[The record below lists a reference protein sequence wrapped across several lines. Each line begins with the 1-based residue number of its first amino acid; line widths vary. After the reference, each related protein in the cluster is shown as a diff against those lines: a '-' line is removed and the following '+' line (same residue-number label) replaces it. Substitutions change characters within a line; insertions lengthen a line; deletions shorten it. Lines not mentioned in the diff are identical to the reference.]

1 MRMVPHRTVLTVKRH
16 DGLWCVE
23 HEGGESFGHSREKD
37 VAKAA
42 ANRMARAAQE
52 MGRIC
57 QVRIIGEQGFLPA

>member
-1 MRMVPHRTVLTVKRH
+1 MIMERTVFNVLRH
-16 DGLWCVE
+16 EGQWAVE
-23 HEGGESFGHSREKD
+23 HNGVFSAHSHEKD